1 MSPTI
6 ILSNSILDNKPVS
19 EQNMIVYASALWSGN
34 EEQEWPEIPVAA
46 RLLED
51 FVFYTK
57 DLLTKDHETWNS
69 K

>member
-1 MSPTI
+1 
-6 ILSNSILDNKPVS
+6 
-19 EQNMIVYASALWSGN
+19 MIVYGSALWSGN
-34 EEQEWPEIPVAA
+34 QKQEWPEIPVAA

-57 DLLTKDHETWNS
+57 DLITKDHETWNS